1 MNKLRLKM
9 THFKILLSILAIIIL
24 HEITF
29 SNAYAYLDPGSAS
42 IFIQL
47 IIGALFGVS
56 ITIKI
61 YWVKIKQKIS
71 TKFSRN

>member
-1 MNKLRLKM
+1 MGKRVLVV
-9 THFKILLSILAIIIL
+9 LAIIIL

-47 IIGALFGVS
+47 ILGALFGVG

-61 YWVKIKQKIS
+61 YWVKIKEKIS

>member
-1 MNKLRLKM
+1 MGKRVLVV
-9 THFKILLSILAIIIL
+9 LAIIIL

-47 IIGALFGVS
+47 IIGALFGVG

-61 YWVKIKQKIS
+61 YWVKIKEKIS

>member
-1 MNKLRLKM
+1 MGKRVLVV
-9 THFKILLSILAIIIL
+9 LAIIIL

-29 SNAYAYLDPGSAS
+29 SNVYAYLDPASAS

-47 IIGALFGVS
+47 ILGALFGVG

-61 YWVKIKQKIS
+61 YWVKIKEKIS

>member
-1 MNKLRLKM
+1 MGKWVLVV
-9 THFKILLSILAIIIL
+9 LAIIIL
-24 HEITF
+24 HEIAF

-47 IIGALFGVS
+47 IIGALVGVS

-61 YWVKIKQKIS
+61 YWVKIKEKIS
-71 TKFSRN
+71 IKFSRN